1 MQFLGEAFID
11 CPSCGGKRF
20 NRETLEVRFKG
31 LSIADALALSVRE
44 AAEVFRAQPRLAEKL
59 KTLEEVGLGY
69 LRLGQAAPTLS
80 GGEAQRLKLA
90 TDLARREH
98 SGRLYILDE
107 PTTGLAADD
116 VCKLLDLL
124 FRLRD
129 AGATLIVIEHH
140 LDVIRAADWAIEL
153 GPQGG
158 AAGGHLIYTGTPA
171 GLGKASTPTGDAL
184 RTSSTSP

>member
-1 MQFLGEAFID
+1 MQFLGEAFVD
-11 CPSCGGKRF
+11 CPSCGGRRF

-44 AAEVFRAQPRLAEKL
+44 AAELFRAQPRLAEKL
-59 KTLEEVGLGY
+59 RTLEEVGLGY
-69 LRLGQAAPTLS
+69 LRLGQSATTLS

-90 TDLARREH
+90 ADLARREH

-116 VCKLLDLL
+116 VRRLLDLL

-129 AGATLIVIEHH
+129 AGATLIVVEHH
-140 LDVIRAADWAIEL
+140 LDVLRAADWAIEL
-153 GPQGG
+153 GPKGG
-158 AAGGHLIYTGTPA
+158 AEGGQLLHAGPPA
-171 GLGKASTPTGDAL
+171 GLAEASTPTGEAL
-184 RTSSTSP
+184 RTSR